1 MYGNHTDSH
10 VGLNLFLIIAVV
22 AVFLFLTRCENALAD
37 ADLKKVSPTAKADYQ
52 EYNTESWFE
61 RKIAGGNR
69 MKKAVYATYSA
80 IAKENGIT
88 VYEAVKDSRSRFAGQ
103 FKNKFRSLSSF
114 LSLPNVQNAYR
125 TESFGTPAV
134 IVHFTWESCSGSGD
148 DRSCHTEHDEVTIPE
163 INVPAPASG
172 GRVGIDYE
180 GFDMEVNTREP
191 EADGNVDIDYEGFD
205 MVIN

>member
-1 MYGNHTDSH
+1 MYGNYTDSH
-10 VGLNLFLIIAVV
+10 TGLKLFLIIAVL
-22 AVFLFLTRCENALAD
+22 AVFFFLTRCENALAD
-37 ADLKKVSPTAKADYQ
+37 ADLDKVSPTAKADYQ

-61 RKIAGGNR
+61 RKFAGGNR
-69 MKKAVYATYSA
+69 MKKALYATYSA

-88 VYEAVKDSRSRFAGQ
+88 VYEAVKDSRARFAGQ
-103 FKNKFRSLSSF
+103 FRNKFRSLSSF

-134 IVHFTWESCSGSGD
+134 IVHFTWESCSGSGN

-163 INVPAPASG
+163 INVK
-172 GRVGIDYE
+172 
-180 GFDMEVNTREP
+180 EP

-205 MVIN
+205 MVVN